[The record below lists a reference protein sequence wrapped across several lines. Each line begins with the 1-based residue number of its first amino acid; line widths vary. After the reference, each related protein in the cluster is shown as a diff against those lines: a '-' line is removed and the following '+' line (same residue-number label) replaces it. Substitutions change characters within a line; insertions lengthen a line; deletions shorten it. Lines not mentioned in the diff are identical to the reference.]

1 MKGLPYKWI
10 VACVVIFGI
19 FMSVL
24 DTTIVNIAIPRLET
38 TFGAGLTDVDWVATG
53 YTLAGGVSTP
63 LTPFFSTYLGLK
75 RFYLVIL
82 ALFVLSSALCGLAW
96 SLGAL
101 VSFRVLQGLSGA
113 CLLPMSFTLLYREF
127 PPQERGAAV
136 GALGIPILLA
146 PALGPT
152 VGGYIVTY
160 WSWQLIFYINVPIG
174 IIGFILS
181 VIYLREYRPQE
192 ELHFD
197 FIGFIL
203 VSIGMVCVLYA
214 FSDAG
219 TDGWQSQKVLSYL
232 IAGIILLIIFVLVEL
247 LIIHN
252 GGKPLLELRL
262 FKIMSFAGGNIAYVM
277 VIFALYGGLYVVP
290 IYLQELRGLSA
301 YDSGL
306 LLLPQALGSMS
317 ASLIGGRLVDK
328 IGIKPVL
335 IPGMMILGVAL
346 WNFSHLTLTTPYTSF
361 QMILILRGFGL
372 GLAIQPLSVAILGEI
387 KPALLSQ
394 GSSIN
399 AMVRAIAS
407 SLAIALVST
416 LITTQTNVHYARLA
430 EQVAPGTPAAST
442 LQQLALYFQSQGM
455 NQTNAMTAA
464 IQTMYNILQEQAYM
478 LSVNDTFLI
487 TLVATVIAI
496 FAILFFVRGPQRKAQ
511 TAPQKADTEAE
522 AHETGE
528 AAHEEAHR
536 ELVFE

>member
-75 RFYLVIL
+75 RFYLTIL
-82 ALFVLSSALCGLAW
+82 ALFVISSALCGLAW
-96 SLGAL
+96 SLSAL

-113 CLLPMSFTLLYREF
+113 CLLPMSYTLLYREF
-127 PPQERGAAV
+127 APQERGAAV

-160 WSWQLIFYINVPIG
+160 ASWRLIFYINVPIG
-174 IIGFILS
+174 IIGFIMS
-181 VIYLREYRPQE
+181 TIFLREFRPHE

-197 FIGFIL
+197 VIGFIL

-219 TDGWQSQKVLSYL
+219 TDGWQSQKVTTYL
-232 IAGIILLIIFVLVEL
+232 IVGIVLLIIFVLVEL
-247 LIIHN
+247 LITHN
-252 GGKPLLELRL
+252 GGKPLLDLRL
-262 FKIMSFAGGNIAYVM
+262 FKILSFAGGNVAYVM
-277 VIFALYGGLYVVP
+277 AIFALYGGLYVVP
-290 IYLQELRGLSA
+290 LYLQDLRGLSA

-306 LLLPQALGSMS
+306 LLLPQALGSMT
-317 ASLIGGRLVDK
+317 ASLIGGRLVDR
-328 IGIKPVL
+328 IGVKPVM
-335 IPGMMILGVAL
+335 IPGMIILGIAL
-346 WNFSHLTLTTPYTSF
+346 WNFSHITLNTPYTSF
-361 QMILILRGFGL
+361 QLLLILRGFGL
-372 GLAIQPLSVAILGEI
+372 GLAVQPLSVAILGEI

-399 AMVRAIAS
+399 SMVRAVAS

-430 EQVAPGTPAAST
+430 EQVVPGSSSAIT
-442 LQQLALYFQSQGM
+442 LQQIALYFQSQGM
-455 NQTNAMTAA
+455 NQVNAMTAA
-464 IQTMYNILQEQAYM
+464 IQTMYYSLQEQAYM
-478 LSVNDTFLI
+478 LAINDTFLL
-487 TLVATVIAI
+487 TLFATVIAI
-496 FAILFFVRGPQRKAQ
+496 FTITFLVRGPQRKAQ
-511 TAPQKADTEAE
+511 RAGKVAE
-522 AHETGE
+522 KSST
-528 AAHEEAHR
+528 AAHEEDLQR

>member
-1 MKGLPYKWI
+1 MKGLSYKWI

-38 TFGAGLTDVDWVATG
+38 AFGAGLTDVDWVVTG

-82 ALFVLSSALCGLAW
+82 AMFIVSSALCGLAW
-96 SLGAL
+96 SLGVL
-101 VSFRVLQGLSGA
+101 ITFRAIQGLSGA
-113 CLLPMSFTLLYREF
+113 CMLPMSFTLLYREF
-127 PPQERGAAV
+127 APQERGAAV

-152 VGGYIVTY
+152 LGGYIVTY
-160 WSWQLIFYINVPIG
+160 AGWQLIFYINVPIG
-174 IIGFILS
+174 IIGFILAA
-181 VIYLREYRPQE
+181 IYLREYRPQE

-203 VSIGMVCVLYA
+203 VSVGMVCVLYA

-219 TDGWQSQKVLSYL
+219 TDGWGSQKVLSYL
-232 IAGIILLIIFVLVEL
+232 IGGIVALIVFVLVEI
-247 LIIHN
+247 LITRS

-262 FKIMSFAGGNIAYVM
+262 FKIMSFAGGNVAYIM
-277 VIFALYGGLYVVP
+277 AIFALYGGLYVVP
-290 IYLQELRGLSA
+290 LYLQDLRGLSA

-306 LLLPQALGSMS
+306 LLLPQALGSMT
-317 ASLIGGRLVDK
+317 ASLVGGRLVDK
-328 IGIKPVL
+328 IGVKPVM
-335 IPGMMILGVAL
+335 IPGMMVLGIAL
-346 WNFSHLTLTTPYTSF
+346 WSFSHLTLNTPYSSF
-361 QMILILRGFGL
+361 QMLLILRGFGL
-372 GLAIQPLSVAILGEI
+372 GLAVQPLSVAILGEI
-387 KPALLSQ
+387 KPAMLSQ
-394 GSSIN
+394 GSAIN
-399 AMVRAIAS
+399 SMVRAIAS

-430 EQVAPGTPAAST
+430 EQVVPGSRAATT
-442 LQQLALYFQSQGM
+442 LHQIALYFQSQGM
-455 NQTNAMTAA
+455 NQANAMTAA
-464 IQTMYNILQEQAYM
+464 IQTMYNILQQQAYM
-478 LSVNDTFLI
+478 LSIDDTFLI

-496 FAILFFVRGPQRKAQ
+496 FTILFFVRGPQRKAQ
-511 TAPQKADTEAE
+511 TTSQKADTASHEA
-522 AHETGE
+522 GE
-528 AAHEEAHR
+528 AGHEEMHR

>member
-1 MKGLPYKWI
+1 MKGLSYKWI

-38 TFGAGLTDVDWVATG
+38 AFGAGLTDVDWVATG

-82 ALFVLSSALCGLAW
+82 ALFVISSALCGLAW

-101 VSFRVLQGLSGA
+101 ISFRVLQGLSGA

-160 WSWQLIFYINVPIG
+160 ASWQLIFYINVPIG

-203 VSIGMVCVLYA
+203 VSIGMVCTLYA

-219 TDGWQSQKVLSYL
+219 TDGWQSQKVLSFL
-232 IAGIILLIIFVLVEL
+232 ISGIILMIIFVLVEL
-247 LIIHN
+247 LITRS

-262 FKIMSFAGGNIAYVM
+262 FKIMSFAGGNLAYVM

-306 LLLPQALGSMS
+306 LLLPQALGSMT
-317 ASLIGGRLVDK
+317 ASLVGGRLVDK
-328 IGIKPVL
+328 IGVKPVI
-335 IPGMMILGVAL
+335 IPGMIVLGLAL
-346 WNFSHLTLTTPYTSF
+346 WDFSHLTLNTPYASF
-361 QMILILRGFGL
+361 QLILILRGFGL
-372 GLAIQPLSVAILGEI
+372 GLAIQPLSVAILGDI
-387 KPALLSQ
+387 KPAMLSQ

-399 AMVRAIAS
+399 SMVRAIVS

-416 LITTQTNVHYARLA
+416 LITTQTNVHYVRLA
-430 EQVAPGTPAAST
+430 EQVVPGTPAASA
-442 LQQLALYFQSQGM
+442 LQQLALYFQGQGM
-455 NQTNAMTAA
+455 NAANAMTAA
-464 IQTMYNILQEQAYM
+464 IQTMYGALQEQAYM
-478 LSVNDTFLI
+478 LSIDDTFLI
-487 TLVATVIAI
+487 TLVATVVAI
-496 FAILFFVRGPQRKAQ
+496 FTILFFVRGPQRKAQ
-511 TAPQKADTEAE
+511 TTSQKADTEAE
-522 AHETGE
+522 KAGDE
-528 AAHEEAHR
+528 ASHEEAHR

>member
-10 VACVVIFGI
+10 VACVIIFGI

-38 TFGAGLTDVDWVATG
+38 AFGAGLTDVDWVATG

-82 ALFVLSSALCGLAW
+82 ALFVISSALCGLAW
-96 SLGAL
+96 SLSAL
-101 VSFRVLQGLSGA
+101 VAFRVLQGLSGA

-160 WSWQLIFYINVPIG
+160 ASWQLIFYINVPIG

-192 ELHFD
+192 ELRFD

-203 VSIGMVCVLYA
+203 VSVGMVCVLYA

-219 TDGWQSQKVLSYL
+219 TDGWGSQKVLSYL
-232 IAGIILLIIFVLVEL
+232 IGGTTLLVIFVLVEL
-247 LIIHN
+247 LIVRS
-252 GGKPLLELRL
+252 GGKPLLDLRL
-262 FKIMSFAGGNIAYVM
+262 FKIMSFAGGNVAYVM
-277 VIFALYGGLYVVP
+277 AIFALYGGLYVVP

-306 LLLPQALGSMS
+306 LLLPQALGSMT

-328 IGIKPVL
+328 IGVKPVI
-335 IPGMMILGVAL
+335 IPGMMVLGLAL
-346 WNFSHLTLTTPYTSF
+346 WNFSHLTLNTPYTSF

-372 GLAIQPLSVAILGEI
+372 GLAIQPLSVAILSEI
-387 KPALLSQ
+387 KPDSLSQ

-399 AMVRAIAS
+399 SMVRAIAS

-416 LITTQTNVHYARLA
+416 LITTQTNVHYVRLA
-430 EQVAPGTPAAST
+430 EQVVPGTPAASA
-442 LQQLALYFQSQGM
+442 LQRLALYFQGHGM
-455 NQTNAMTAA
+455 NQANAMKAA
-464 IQTMYNILQEQAYM
+464 IQTFYGVLQEQAYM
-478 LSVNDTFLI
+478 LAVNDTFLI
-487 TLVATVIAI
+487 TLVATAVAI
-496 FAILFFVRGPQRKAQ
+496 LTILFFVRSPRKKAQ
-511 TAPQKADTEAE
+511 AVPQKTGTAS
-522 AHETGE
+522 HETDE
-528 AAHEEAHR
+528 VAHEEMHR

>member
-1 MKGLPYKWI
+1 MRGLSYKWI

-38 TFGAGLTDVDWVATG
+38 AFGAGLTDVDWVATG

-82 ALFVLSSALCGLAW
+82 ALFVISSALCGLAW

-101 VSFRVLQGLSGA
+101 VAFRVLQGLSGA

-160 WSWQLIFYINVPIG
+160 ASWQLIFYINVPIG

-203 VSIGMVCVLYA
+203 ISIGMVCMLYA

-219 TDGWQSQKVLSYL
+219 TDGWQSQKVLSFL
-232 IAGIILLIIFVLVEL
+232 VSGIILTIIFVLVEI
-247 LIIHN
+247 LITRS

-262 FKIMSFAGGNIAYVM
+262 FKIMSFTGGNLAYVM

-306 LLLPQALGSMS
+306 LLLPQALGSMT
-317 ASLIGGRLVDK
+317 ASLVGGRLVDK
-328 IGIKPVL
+328 IGVKPVI
-335 IPGMMILGVAL
+335 IPGMMILGLAL
-346 WNFSHLTLTTPYTSF
+346 WNFSHLTLNTPYSSF
-361 QMILILRGFGL
+361 QVILILRGFGL

-387 KPALLSQ
+387 KPEMLSQ

-399 AMVRAIAS
+399 SMVRAIVS

-416 LITTQTNVHYARLA
+416 LITTQTNVHYVRLA
-430 EQVAPGTPAAST
+430 EQVVPGTPAAFS
-442 LQQLALYFQSQGM
+442 LHQLALYFQGHGM
-455 NQTNAMTAA
+455 NPADAMTAA
-464 IQTMYNILQEQAYM
+464 IQTIYGALQEQAYM
-478 LSVNDTFLI
+478 LSINDTFLI
-487 TLVATVIAI
+487 TLVATVVAI
-496 FAILFFVRGPQRKAQ
+496 FTILFFVRGPQRKAQ
-511 TAPQKADTEAE
+511 TTPQKADTGAD
-522 AHETGE
+522 ETGE
-528 AAHEEAHR
+528 EAHEEAHR